1 MDSDTKKNT
10 KTITGNTEINE
21 ETYSKG
27 EHPNSLA
34 NLKPFPKGISGNP
47 LGRPTKYESLKQSLN
62 KLGEEETEDYWNK
75 SQGTRKNQVLETIW
89 KQAIKGEIKYVQLL
103 AWLGCLDK

>member
-1 MDSDTKKNT
+1 MDSDTNKNT

-62 KLGEEETEDYWNK
+62 KLGEEETVDYWNK
-75 SQGTRKNQVLETIW
+75 SQGTRK
-89 KQAIKGEIKYVQLL
+89 IK
-103 AWLGCLDK
+103 C

>member
-1 MDSDTKKNT
+1 MDSDTNKNT

-62 KLGEEETEDYWNK
+62 KLGEEGWELVTQDGA
-75 SQGTRKNQVLETIW
+75 SQIYLRRPI
-89 KQAIKGEIKYVQLL
+89 
-103 AWLGCLDK
+103 